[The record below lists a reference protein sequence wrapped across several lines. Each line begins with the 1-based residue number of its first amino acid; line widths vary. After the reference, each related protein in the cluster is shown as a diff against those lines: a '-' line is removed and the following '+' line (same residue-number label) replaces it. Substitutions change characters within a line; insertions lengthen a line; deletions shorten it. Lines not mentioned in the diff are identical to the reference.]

1 MTVDVESVYIDLSS
15 YFDDNE
21 DFCDLE
27 VGVDQFN
34 DACSDL
40 VTRFRNAVNEM
51 CETIQQFRDGVPIGK
66 VIPVGGGMRMLSL
79 QEALRA
85 TVESVCGVHGLSFTL
100 NMDECA
106 TMGATTFAHLL
117 DKKCVK
123 LDPALIDVCVFS
135 QDPVDWSS
143 FSSRENDCE
152 ICVRSGA
159 RIDQRRSRSP
169 KLALADES
177 MTVEQL

>member
-1 MTVDVESVYIDLSS
+1 MESVCIDLSS

-27 VGVDQFN
+27 VRVDQFN
-34 DACSDL
+34 DACSEL
-40 VTRFRNAVNEM
+40 VTRFRNAVSEM
-51 CETIQQFRDGVPIGK
+51 CETIQQFRDYVPIAK
-66 VIPVGGGMRMLSL
+66 VIPVGGGMRARSL
-79 QEALRA
+79 QEALRT

-117 DKKCVK
+117 DTRRVK
-123 LDPALIDVCVFS
+123 LDPALVDVCVFS
-135 QDPVDWSS
+135 QDPVDWSA
-143 FSSRENDCE
+143 FSSRESDCE

-159 RIDQRRSRSP
+159 SIDQRGSGSQERT
-169 KLALADES
+169 LAEES
-177 MTVEQL
+177 MGVEQT

>member
-1 MTVDVESVYIDLSS
+1 MESVYIDLSS

-27 VGVDQFN
+27 VGIDQFN

-40 VTRFRNAVNEM
+40 VTRFRTAVNDM
-51 CETIQQFRDGVPIGK
+51 CETIQQFGDCVPIAK
-66 VIPVGGGMRMLSL
+66 VIPVGGGMRLRSL

-85 TVESVCGVHGLSFTL
+85 TVESVCGVRGLSFTL

-117 DKKCVK
+117 DTRCVK

-135 QDPVDWSS
+135 QDPVEWSA
-143 FSSRENDCE
+143 FSSRESDCE

-159 RIDQRRSRSP
+159 RVDQRHSASQE
-169 KLALADES
+169 LALADES
-177 MTVEQL
+177 TDIEQT